1 MTKPHTPT
9 HTELF
14 VLTIEQYQALEKKAS
29 PLYCTEVTTS
39 TQMTFAAGQQSIL
52 KHLREGFTIGR

>member
-1 MTKPHTPT
+1 MTQPPTKPS
-9 HTELF
+9 EIF

-29 PLYCTEVTTS
+29 PLYCTEATTPV
-39 TQMTFAAGQQSIL
+39 QMAFAAGQQSIL